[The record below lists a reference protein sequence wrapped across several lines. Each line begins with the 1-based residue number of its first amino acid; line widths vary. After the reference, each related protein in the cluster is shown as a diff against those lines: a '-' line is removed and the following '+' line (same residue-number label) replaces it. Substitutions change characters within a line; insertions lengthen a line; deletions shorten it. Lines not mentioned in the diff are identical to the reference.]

1 MDSIFRPIQAPFYAT
16 GSVRGVSGSLRSR
29 YNFFHTSF
37 SSSSFWRLASSMGI
51 RCIGGLGP
59 DTFEG
64 GPGAPAE
71 SRTEGGASRVV
82 RLTTGYTGK
91 RFPRKWE
98 SWKIFCSL
106 NANSVRFEMR
116 AVPYQ
121 REGKKSG
128 EFARGRGN
136 RWRLSF
142 IFSWLWCDKSVHVK
156 NTPHIS
162 D

>member
-16 GSVRGVSGSLRSR
+16 EAFGAYLRSFRGR

-51 RCIGGLGP
+51 RCIDGLGP
-59 DTFEG
+59 DTFER

-71 SRTEGGASRVV
+71 PRTEGGASRVV

-91 RFPRKWE
+91 RFSRKWE

-121 REGKKSG
+121 REGKNRRSFRKWKR
-128 EFARGRGN
+128 ARR
-136 RWRLSF
+136 RLSL